1 MGAGRTT
8 GELPPP
14 PAMVGGLDTC
24 PECGNHDMRVRV
36 VDGLSVHECG
46 LCDARFGDRRAL
58 TSLADAEEARLHGV
72 DRVVWPLVR
81 ALRGLPGLSVRK
93 SAGGDVDAR
102 TLPFVELGATSA
114 EALHQLE
121 NLAKSL
127 RLSAGSLRLHW
138 IVEVEYQH
146 HLAFVLKPRHPGGAV
161 SLGEARDARI
171 DLDVLGKHLARDTQ
185 LAWWRHAG
193 DGGSGGTAPGGSG
206 HGGGHGSSAPGSGHA
221 GGSRNG

>member
-1 MGAGRTT
+1 
-8 GELPPP
+8 
-14 PAMVGGLDTC
+14 MVGALDTC

-72 DRVVWPLVR
+72 DRTVWPLVR
-81 ALRGLPGLSVRK
+81 ALRSLPGLCVRK
-93 SAGGDVDAR
+93 SAGGDIEAR
-102 TLPFVELGATSA
+102 TLPFVELGASS
-114 EALHQLE
+114 EHALHQLE

-127 RLSAGSLRLHW
+127 RLSAGGLRLHW

-161 SLGEARDARI
+161 SLGEARDASI

-185 LAWWRHAG
+185 LAWWRHAA
-193 DGGSGGTAPGGSG
+193 DAAPGTAGPAGGAHGPGGAS
-206 HGGGHGSSAPGSGHA
+206 GGGHGGGHA

>member
-1 MGAGRTT
+1 
-8 GELPPP
+8 
-14 PAMVGGLDTC
+14 MVGVLDTC

-46 LCDARFGDRRAL
+46 LCEARFGDRRAL

-81 ALRGLPGLSVRK
+81 ALRVLPGLCVRK
-93 SAGGDVDAR
+93 SVGGDLDAR
-102 TLPFVELGATSA
+102 TLPFVELGATSP

-127 RLSAGSLRLHW
+127 RLSAGALRLHW

-185 LAWWRHAG
+185 LAWWRHAAETAH
-193 DGGSGGTAPGGSG
+193 GTARPAGGGQGPGGASVGG
-206 HGGGHGSSAPGSGHA
+206 HGGGHA

>member
-1 MGAGRTT
+1 MGSTT
-8 GELPPP
+8 GEPLAP
-14 PAMVGGLDTC
+14 PAMVGALDTC

-46 LCDARFGDRRAL
+46 LCEARFGDRRAL
-58 TSLADAEEARLHGV
+58 TNLADAEEAHLHGV

-81 ALRGLPGLSVRK
+81 TLRPLPGLCVRK
-93 SAGGDVDAR
+93 SAGGDLDAR
-102 TLPFVELGATSA
+102 TLPFVELGATGI

-121 NLAKSL
+121 NLAKFL
-127 RLSAGSLRLHW
+127 RLSAGGLRLHW

-171 DLDVLGKHLARDTQ
+171 DLEVLAKHLARDTQ
-185 LAWWRHAG
+185 LAWWRHAADAG
-193 DGGSGGTAPGGSG
+193 HGHGGHVGGSG
-206 HGGGHGSSAPGSGHA
+206 
-221 GGSRNG
+221 NG